1 MRSTCWW
8 IPSSSEVKRWSDEV
22 KCSLNIFEKYI
33 HNKWCKASFLS
44 SALRCRISLTWGL
57 FSHFNTST
65 SLTVPRCSW
74 EHSPQVSEPSHV
86 CNEQCN
92 SYKFLS
98 CSYVWHFFFYCFC
111 YRIIFLPSPAFSLS
125 PVSLSGLQGTFGD
138 STGQP
143 VTHLESVIILNVC
156 KYVQLFSVIDSA
168 LLKFCSIKHML
179 NLLATLYILKLKYC

>member
-44 SALRCRISLTWGL
+44 SALRARISLTWGL

-92 SYKFLS
+92 SYKFLFLS

-111 YRIIFLPSPAFSLS
+111 YRIIFLPSFYHLPPSVSHLWASQVYRAHLVTAQGNLS
-125 PVSLSGLQGTFGD
+125 HT
-138 STGQP
+138 
-143 VTHLESVIILNVC
+143 
-156 KYVQLFSVIDSA
+156 
-168 LLKFCSIKHML
+168 
-179 NLLATLYILKLKYC
+179 